1 MSTGTFQNEI
11 YALILLVNNRYY
23 RPVRYGLFGP
33 YDVGKWDRSRPFGGV
48 GLWLT
53 HGYRERGA
61 FGPRR
66 TAGRCAERARY
77 VVVWQALGA
86 DPRLI
91 SAHSAAQRLDQEG
104 RPPHL
109 VWNPLSG
116 GITQLIPAVRAAC
129 LLGAP
134 ESLDCGSKGAAQQPA
149 AANRQGRLCVQIAVV
164 ASAREPFTDRP
175 MTGRAHFGLAA
186 GLGRTLAV
194 AGRAAGARRPGPRHG
209 APPGAV
215 GLGGHFGA
223 SQIPDWDAAGPGHID
238 INVLGRSGP
247 PFRQGLARRR
257 KTRPGMVNRSHRT
270 ALESKLGWEIETGAA
285 VASLADAPY

>member
-1 MSTGTFQNEI
+1 
-11 YALILLVNNRYY
+11 
-23 RPVRYGLFGP
+23 
-33 YDVGKWDRSRPFGGV
+33 
-48 GLWLT
+48 
-53 HGYRERGA
+53 
-61 FGPRR
+61 
-66 TAGRCAERARY
+66 
-77 VVVWQALGA
+77 VVWQALGA

-175 MTGRAHFGLAA
+175 MHGAEPILDWLQAW
-186 GLGRTLAV
+186 AV
-194 AGRAAGARRPGPRHG
+194 PWRWPAGRPAPFAQARTTERRQ
-209 APPGAV
+209 ALWA
-215 GLGGHFGA
+215 LGGHFGA

-238 INVLGRSGP
+238 INLLGMSGP
-247 PFRQGLARRR
+247 TFRQGLARRR
-257 KTRPGMVNRSHRT
+257 KTRPGMVNRNHRT
-270 ALESKLGWEIETGAA
+270 APESKLGRKIETGAA